1 LLRSQFFGNFMPNP
15 SSISVQ
21 ISVLPNDPGVYQFY
35 DVEDKILYVG
45 KAKNLKKRVAS
56 YFNKKQEYG
65 KTRVLVKKIHSVKHI
80 VVATESDALLLE
92 NNLIKKLRPRYNVLL
107 KDDKS
112 YPWICIKN
120 ERFPRVFPTRKL
132 IKDGSEYY
140 GPYTSMKTVR
150 TLLDLVK
157 SLYPLRTCNYD
168 LSEEKILA
176 GKYKVCLE
184 YHLGNCLGPCEG
196 LQEEE
201 EYKRQIEDIREII
214 KGNFKS
220 SLQFFKL
227 QMKELAGDMEFEK
240 AQRIKDKIEILEN
253 YQAKSTVVN
262 PKINN
267 VDVFT
272 IISDET
278 HAYVNFLQLS
288 HGSIIRSHT
297 LEIKKKLEETD
308 EELLQLAITEIR
320 QRFSSQSKEIYLQF
334 PVVVEENIKV
344 TLPKLGDKRRIL
356 ELSERNARFF
366 RQDRFKQIKI
376 TDPDRHTKRIMAQM
390 KGDLRLSE
398 EPTHIEC
405 FDNSNIQGSNPVAAC
420 VVFKNGKPSK
430 KDYRHFNIK
439 TVEGPDDFASMEE
452 VVFRRYKRLL
462 AEAEPLPQLI
472 VIDGGK
478 GQLSS
483 SLKSL
488 DILGLRGKIA
498 IIGIAKRLEEIYF
511 PEDPIPLYLDKKSET
526 LKIIQQLRNEAHRFG
541 ITHHRNKR
549 SKGAIDSELENIEG
563 IGKKTAEELL
573 KNFKSVKRIKEAS
586 IDSLAETIGMAKAK
600 KIYKSFH

>member
-1 LLRSQFFGNFMPNP
+1 MPDP
-15 SSISVQ
+15 ISLNVQ
-21 ISVLPNDPGVYQFY
+21 INVLPNDPGVYQFY
-35 DVEDKILYVG
+35 DAEGKILYVG
-45 KAKNLKKRVAS
+45 KAKNLKKRVSS

-65 KTRVLVKKIHSVKHI
+65 KTRVLVKKIREIRHI
-80 VVATESDALLLE
+80 VVPTESDALLLE
-92 NNLIKKLRPRYNVLL
+92 NNLIKKLQPRYNVLL

-132 IKDGSEYY
+132 IKDGSEYF

-168 LSEEKILA
+168 LSKDKIEA

-196 LQEEE
+196 FQSEAS
-201 EYKRQIEDIREII
+201 YHGQIEDIRQII
-214 KGNFKS
+214 KGNFKD
-220 SLQFFKL
+220 SLHSFKK
-227 QMKELAGDMEFEK
+227 QMKVLAEQMEFEK
-240 AQRIKDKIEILEN
+240 AQRIKDKIDILEN

-267 VDVFT
+267 VDVFS

-278 HAYVNFLQLS
+278 YAYINFLQLS
-288 HGSIIRSHT
+288 HGSIVRSHT
-297 LEIKKKLEETD
+297 MEIKKKLDESD
-308 EELLQLAITEIR
+308 EELLQLAIIEIR
-320 QRFSSQSKEIYLQF
+320 QRFQSQSKEIYLPF
-334 PVVVEENIKV
+334 PVEVEETIKV
-344 TLPKLGDKRRIL
+344 TLPKLGDKRQIL
-356 ELSERNARFF
+356 ELSERNARFY
-366 RQDRFKQIKI
+366 RQDKLKQIKI
-376 TDPDRHTKRIMAQM
+376 VDPDRHVKRIMAQM
-390 KGDLRLSE
+390 KADLRLSE
-398 EPTHIEC
+398 EPRHIEC

-420 VVFKNGKPSK
+420 VVFKDGKPSK

-452 VVFRRYKRLL
+452 VVYRRYKRLL
-462 AEAEPLPQLI
+462 NEDEPLPQLI

-483 SLKSL
+483 ALKSL
-488 DILGLRGKIA
+488 EALDLRGKIA

-511 PEDPIPLYLDKKSET
+511 PGDSVPLYLDKRSET

-549 SKGAIDSELENIEG
+549 SKGAINSELENIEG
-563 IGKKTAEELL
+563 VGKKTAEQLL
-573 KNFKSVKRIKEAS
+573 KSFKSVKRIKEAS
-586 IDSLAETIGMAKAK
+586 IETLAETVGKSKAE
-600 KIYKSFH
+600 KIFKSFH